1 MDLQTSVENSLLEH
15 TQVISRILSE
25 LAPSIVVVGNV
36 LATVLAGGGT
46 VFWCGNGGSAA
57 DSQHMAGELI
67 GRFVGDRQ
75 PLRSMAL
82 TTDSSV
88 LTCIANDYDYREV
101 FARQVEALVGQGDVL
116 MVLSTSGNSENVV
129 RALEVARGRGAVT
142 VALLGKG
149 GGIAGEAADHAIVV
163 DSDSTARIQEAHIV
177 IGHIVCELIEKEL
190 GLA

>member
-75 PLRSMAL
+75 PLRSVAL

-88 LTCIANDYDYREV
+88 LTCIANDYDYGNV

>member
-1 MDLQTSVENSLLEH
+1 LQTSVENSLLEH

-88 LTCIANDYDYREV
+88 LTGIANDYDYREV